1 MVNEMKSI
9 LPTHC
14 IPTSV
19 ELFFFGGESFELV
32 ATGVV
37 HIFLLF
43 KKKKKKE
50 RERERERRCCGWVG
64 HDNSTTTVKRPVV
77 GLQMKN

>member
-1 MVNEMKSI
+1 MKSI

-50 RERERERRCCGWVG
+50 REREREREREDV
-64 HDNSTTTVKRPVV
+64 VV
-77 GLQMKN
+77 GLGMTILLLR

>member
-37 HIFLLF
+37 HIFLLL
-43 KKKKKKE
+43 KKKKKK
-50 RERERERRCCGWVG
+50 REREREKV
-64 HDNSTTTVKRPVV
+64 DVVV
-77 GLQMKN
+77 GLGMTILLLR